1 LAAPLILA
9 AGFASSSLSLSL
21 SDESESALAAAL
33 GAALVVVVF
42 FTTFSSSL
50 LSELSSDSS
59 LALDSESDSDSG
71 SGVGALDFLDFL
83 SLTADL
89 AMSLLFALGVWAGLV
104 TRPALTLEI
113 SGFFSFLEDL
123 SWILVLPMMTVEN

>member
-1 LAAPLILA
+1 LAAPLVLA

-33 GAALVVVVF
+33 GAALVVVF